1 MAKGNRN
8 QVLKCRVTEET
19 LYKIDNLRWDK
30 QCCSRAD
37 VVESVFK
44 CLSEDIDV
52 SDLRY
57 MLYYRSHYRYLRP
70 LFYLVASEL

>member
-1 MAKGNRN
+1 MANGNRN
-8 QVLKCRVTEET
+8 LVLNCRVTEST
-19 LYKIDNLRWDK
+19 LSIIDGLRWDK

-44 CLSEDIDV
+44 ILSDDIDV
-52 SDLRY
+52 SDLRN

-70 LFYLVASEL
+70 QYFLVASER

>member
-8 QVLKCRVTEET
+8 QVLNCRVTEET
-19 LYKIDNLRWDK
+19 LNKIDNLRWDK

-44 CLSEDIDV
+44 ILSEDIDV
-52 SDLRY
+52 SNLRN

-70 LFYLVASEL
+70 QFFLVTAER